1 VREWIEYGGSNRE
14 LVLDEDEDSDVPIPS

>member
-1 VREWIEYGGSNRE
+1 VREWIEYGRSNWE

>member
-1 VREWIEYGGSNRE
+1 VREWIEYGRSNRE